1 MNDIAI
7 KLYQEIGKA
16 NEVRKYSEFHAS
28 NISECPRAHF
38 YKRLGL
44 EPLRTATGA
53 LQLRWQ
59 VGHKVEEVIRP
70 YLEKIYPNLISNVRL
85 TNDRLNLTGE
95 FDNYDPDSKQL
106 IEIKSVHP
114 QAVKYKKVGDTRN
127 HLRDEK
133 QYLHHEWQQHAYV
146 ELMSHK
152 DSVCEGDFAGP
163 RRNLTWPVEKITYIY
178 ISLSGLIVPYTTE
191 VNPEILSNVKDRVD
205 YLNTCY
211 TAKQLPRCT
220 CNEDDVFWKM
230 SGQYCDYKGEDECC
244 SIDLIKEL
252 KNAKAN

>member
-1 MNDIAI
+1 MASDELAI
-7 KLYQEIGKA
+7 KLYQAIGEA
-16 NEVRKYSEFHAS
+16 NEERVYEAWHAS
-28 NISECPRAHF
+28 SLATCPRSHF
-38 YKRLGL
+38 YRRLGL
-44 EPLRTATGA
+44 EPLRKPSGA
-53 LQLRWQ
+53 LVLRWQ
-59 VGHKVEEVIRP
+59 TGHKIEEVIRP
-70 YLEKIYPNLISNVRL
+70 YLLKIYPNLISNVRL

-114 QAVKYKKVGDTRN
+114 QAVKYKKVGDSRN

-146 ELMSHK
+146 LLLKEQGI
-152 DSVCEGDFAGP
+152 EIE
-163 RRNLTWPVEKITYIY
+163 RITYLY
-178 ISLSGLIVPYTTE
+178 ISLSGLLVPYTTE
-191 VNPEILSNVKDRVD
+191 VNPEILRNVKDRID

-230 SGQYCDYKGEDECC
+230 TGQYCDYKTDVLGVCC
-244 SIDLIKEL
+244 SPKLVEAL
-252 KNAKAN
+252 KK